1 MKLRSLEAFCAAV
14 EEGSISGAARRMYL
28 SQPSVSDRLA
38 ELEREAR
45 VPLLKRSRRGVELT
59 DQGALIYER
68 ARKALDEMNALD
80 GLLKT
85 LRSRRSKRLYVAASS
100 TLGEHLFPA
109 WLRSFRA
116 RSPETVPELFVGNTQ
131 EVVALVGRGAVAF
144 GVIEGEGK
152 YESLESVPLLDD
164 ELVAVVAPHHPWAR
178 RPLDPAE
185 LPEEPFVSR
194 EQGSG
199 TREVIENHLAQLG
212 VKLDMRM
219 ELGSTSAIKE
229 AIEAGLGFSI
239 LSRETIRL
247 EVESG
252 HLAVG
257 EGFVI
262 PRRFTLI
269 RNPSSVLN
277 PIEQG
282 FQDYLLGLGAENG
295 RQASG
300 NGLSPASADDLP

>member
-59 DQGALIYER
+59 DQGALLYEG
-68 ARKALDEMNALD
+68 ARRALDEMKALE
-80 GLLKT
+80 GVLKT
-85 LRSRRSKRLYVAASS
+85 LRDRRSTRMYVAASS

-109 WLRSFRA
+109 WLRRFRA

-131 EVVALVGRGAVAF
+131 EVVALVSRGAVAF
-144 GVIEGEGK
+144 GVVEGE
-152 YESLESVPLLDD
+152 EERDSLESVPLLDD
-164 ELVAVVAPHHPWAR
+164 ELVVVVPTDHAWTR
-178 RPLDPAE
+178 RPLTPAG
-185 LPEEPFVSR
+185 LQEEPFISR
-194 EQGSG
+194 ERGSG
-199 TREVIENHLAQLG
+199 TREVIENHLDKIG
-212 VKLDMRM
+212 ITLDVRM

-247 EVESG
+247 EVEAG
-252 HLAVG
+252 HLAVV
-257 EGFVI
+257 EGFAI

-269 RNPSSVLN
+269 RSPSSTLN
-277 PIEQG
+277 PTEQG
-282 FQDYLLGLGAENG
+282 FYDYLLQFG
-295 RQASG
+295 RQDVYRASDG
-300 NGLSPASADDLP
+300 AFFSGGADKLL

>member
-14 EEGSISGAARRMYL
+14 EEGSISGAARRMFL

-59 DQGALIYER
+59 DQGTLLYER
-68 ARKALDEMNALD
+68 ARKALDEMKALE
-80 GLLKT
+80 GVLKT
-85 LRSRRSKRLYVAASS
+85 LRSRRNTRLYVAASS
-100 TLGEHLFPA
+100 TLGEHLFPT

-116 RSPETVPELFVGNTQ
+116 CSLETVPELFVGNTQ
-131 EVVALVGRGAVAF
+131 EVVALVSRGAVAF
-144 GVIEGEGK
+144 GVIEGEEK
-152 YESLESVPLLDD
+152 HESLQSVPLLDD
-164 ELVAVVAPHHPWAR
+164 ELVAVVAPTHPWVR
-178 RPLDPAE
+178 RPLAPAE
-185 LPEEPFVSR
+185 LPKEPFVSR
-194 EQGSG
+194 ERGSG
-199 TREVIENHLAQLG
+199 TREVIENHLSRIG
-212 VKLDMRM
+212 VALDVRM

-247 EVESG
+247 EVEAG
-252 HLAVG
+252 HLAIA
-257 EGFVI
+257 EGFAI

-269 RNPSSVLN
+269 RSPSSVLN

-282 FQDYLLGLGAENG
+282 FYDHLLQLSRENG
-295 RQASG
+295 RRAS
-300 NGLSPASADDLP
+300 DDVPDGRRHSIG